1 MTAIGRYQQPVRRG
15 GLLGV
20 HSIGEFVLTVPD
32 VETAARFYGHFG
44 LDTLADGNSLGL
56 HSKADA
62 YRWGRVVEGPRK
74 AMQHI
79 AFHCFE
85 EDLGRFRR
93 HLEHEGVPLIDPPPG
108 FDSNGLWFRDHDGML
123 IEIRVGP
130 KTSPDRK
137 VPMAVQ
143 STPAG
148 QRNAPYRRLSDRV
161 PPRRLSHILRF
172 TPDIDR
178 AVAFYSRILGLRLSD
193 RSADAI
199 AFLHGVHGS
208 DHHLVAFAKS
218 NAPGLHHLSWDVPAI
233 EDIGLGA
240 MAMADKGYM
249 KGWGFGR
256 HVLGSNYFHYV
267 QDPWGSFSEYS
278 CDIDYV
284 PNTMDWEGV
293 NHPMED
299 GFYLWGPNLP
309 PDFVHNYEAEGGSPT

>member
-1 MTAIGRYQQPVRRG
+1 MTAIGQFQPPLRRN

-32 VETAARFYGHFG
+32 LAKAEHFYGHFG
-44 LDTLADGNSLGL
+44 LKTSADGNSLGL
-56 HSKADA
+56 HTTSDD
-62 YRWGRVVEGPRK
+62 YRWGRVVAGPRK
-74 AMQHI
+74 TMQHI
-79 AFHCFE
+79 SFHCFE
-85 EDLGRFRR
+85 EDLDRFRR
-93 HLEHEGVPLIDPPPG
+93 HLISEGVSLVDAPPG
-108 FDSNGLWFRDHDGML
+108 FDSNGVWFRDQDDML
-123 IEIRVGP
+123 VEIRVGA

-137 VPMAVQ
+137 ATMTVPE
-143 STPAG
+143 TPAG
-148 QRNAPYRRLSDRV
+148 RRNAPYRRLSERTA
-161 PPRRLSHILRF
+161 PRRLSHILRF
-172 TPDIDR
+172 TPDLDR
-178 AVAFYSRILGLRLSD
+178 AITFYSRVLGLRLSD

-218 NAPGLHHLSWDVPAI
+218 SAPGLHHLSWDVPSLD
-233 EDIGLGA
+233 DIGLGA
-240 MAMADKGYM
+240 MAMADKGYL

-284 PNTMDWEGV
+284 PETMDWDGMD
-293 NHPMED
+293 HPVED

-309 PDFVHNYEAEGGSPT
+309 PDFVHNYEAENHS